1 MTQPPETTVFLDT
14 GLLTP
19 VRAGAPVEAETADFA
34 WLQAMLDAEAG
45 LVRAQARL
53 GLVPV
58 AAAGTISRLADAS
71 RLDLRDLAVRTRGA
85 ANPVVA
91 VVEAFTAHVGAEDPG
106 AAEYVHRGSTSQDI
120 MDTAAMLVG
129 QRAGGLIHADLLRA
143 ADALAGLA
151 GRHRDTLLAGR
162 TLGAHA
168 VPTTFGLKAA
178 GWLDGV
184 LRAADRL
191 GAVLGSG
198 LPVQLGG
205 AAGTLAG
212 YVEQARIQGVADAAE
227 TAPRLL
233 AAYAA
238 ELGLAE
244 PLLPW
249 HTTRAPLVELGQAL
263 VLCAGALDKVAVD
276 VQVLSRTEIAE
287 VAEPAAPGRGVSS
300 AMPHKRNPALA
311 TLIRTAGLQ
320 VPSLVLVLA
329 QAMAAEGER
338 PAGAWHAEW
347 QPLRESLRLTGGAAY
362 TAVQLVEGLT
372 VFPERMRDN
381 LGLTGGLVVSERIAA
396 DLTPALGKAAA
407 RELLN
412 RASAEAARTGRPLAD
427 VLTGAPE
434 LAGVAGAAEVLD
446 LLDPAHYTG
455 AAGVL
460 VDRALAAYRAR

>member
-1 MTQPPETTVFLDT
+1 MNHTPETAAFLDT

-19 VRAGAPVEAETADFA
+19 VRAGTPVEAETADIA
-34 WLQAMLDAEAG
+34 WLQALLDAEAG
-45 LVRAQARL
+45 LVRAQAEL
-53 GLVPV
+53 GLVPGT
-58 AAAGTISRLADAS
+58 AAGTISRLADAS
-71 RLDLRDLAVRTRGA
+71 RLGLRELAVRTRGA

-91 VVEAFTAHVGAEDPG
+91 VVEAFTAVVKAEDPD

-129 QRAGGLIHADLLRA
+129 QRAGTLIHTDLLRT
-143 ADALAGLA
+143 ADALAALA
-151 GRHRDTLLAGR
+151 GRHRDTLVAGR

-191 GAVLGSG
+191 GEVLGSG

-212 YVEQARIQGVADAAE
+212 YVEQARIQEVADPVA

-249 HTTRAPLVELGQAL
+249 HTTRAPLVELSQAL
-263 VLCAGALDKVAVD
+263 VLCTGALDKVAVD

-320 VPSLVLVLA
+320 VPSLALVPA
-329 QAMAAEGER
+329 QAMAAEDER

-347 QPLRESLRLTGGAAY
+347 QPLRESLRLTGGAAH

-372 VFPERMRDN
+372 VFPERMRAN
-381 LGLTGGLVVSERIAA
+381 LGLTAGLVVSERVAA
-396 DLTPALGKAAA
+396 VLTPALGKAAA

-412 RASAEAARTGRPLAD
+412 RTGAEAVRTGRPLAEL
-427 VLTGAPE
+427 LTGAPE

-455 AAGVL
+455 AAGAL